1 MKKKLVF
8 ALMVYVA
15 AVNAQTTNCFL
26 SDFTPKNATIPIS
39 VVANKT
45 TNSPTVTVTLS
56 ANTQTEISKYVFGNA
71 IACWMGNS
79 TGNATFLKNTQTLN
93 PSIIRYPGGSWSNIF
108 FWNGNP
114 TDVPD
119 SIYNSDG
126 KKAKLTPISGK
137 NDWPTTVD
145 NYYTLRAQTGS
156 QGLITVNYAYAR
168 YGLSNNPV
176 ATAAHMAAQWVRYD
190 KGRTKFWEIGN
201 ENNGPWESS
210 WKIDTSKNKDGQPQ
224 IITGQLYGQH
234 FRVFADSMRVAAA
247 QVGATIYIGAQVL
260 QYDGSTSWNSVDKT
274 WNAGVLSQVGDAADF
289 YVMHNYFGSA
299 ATVDNL
305 LSSAVTDPNKFI
317 GFIQQDIANKNAF
330 PKPVALTEY
339 NMNDVGN
346 ASTGIS
352 YINGIQATILFNE
365 LIKNNF
371 GLATRWLL
379 VNGDGGMFYDGTDKS
394 IQYQPRPEFYYAY
407 YQQKFTGDHLIA
419 ANSSNSNILAYA
431 STFASGETGVVLVNK
446 GTTAQVVNINPGS
459 IGVGTKYYDYSLTG
473 GTDNG
478 DYSLY
483 VSVNGVSPSG
493 TQWGPRPTLETIPAN
508 AYSIGQAI
516 NLNVP
521 ARSVQFVMIDGGNTT
536 SISNQP
542 EDKFTVTNYPNPFSG
557 TSTIQFQTTST
568 EPVSLEVFDQTGRKI
583 STLINQELSS
593 GDHSVNFDGSSLP
606 VGVYFYKLRIGNN
619 MTTRKMILI
628 K

>member
-1 MKKKLVF
+1 MKTKLVF

-39 VVANKT
+39 VAANKT

-56 ANTQTEISKYVFGNA
+56 ANMQSPISKYVFGNA

-93 PSIIRYPGGSWSNIF
+93 PSVIRYPGGSWSNIF
-108 FWNGNP
+108 FWSGNP

-137 NDWPTTVD
+137 NDWPTTTD
-145 NYYTLRAQTGS
+145 NYYILRQKTGS

-224 IITGQLYGQH
+224 IITGQLYGHH

-247 QVGATIYIGAQVL
+247 QVGATIYIGAQL
-260 QYDGSTSWNSVDKT
+260 LHYDGTTSWNSVDKT
-274 WNAGVLSQVGDAADF
+274 WNAGVLSEVGDAADF

-305 LSSAVTDPNKFI
+305 LSTAVTDPKKAIN
-317 GFIQQDIANKNAF
+317 FIQQDIVNKNAF
-330 PKPVALTEY
+330 PKPLALTEY
-339 NMNDVGN
+339 NMNDVGSS
-346 ASTGIS
+346 STGIS

-371 GLATRWLL
+371 GLSTRWLL
-379 VNGDGGMFYDGTDKS
+379 VNGDGGMFYDGSDKS
-394 IQYQPRPEFYYAY
+394 LQYQPRPEFYYAY
-407 YQQKFTGDHLIA
+407 YQQKFTGDHVIA

-431 STFASGETGVVLVNK
+431 SRFASGETGVVLVNK
-446 GTTAQVVNINPGS
+446 GTTAQVVNIDPGS
-459 IGVGTKYYDYSLTG
+459 IGVGSQYYDYSLTG

-478 DYSLY
+478 DFSLY

-493 TQWGPRPTLETIPAN
+493 TQWGPYQTLETIPAN

-516 NLNVP
+516 NLDVP
-521 ARSVQFVMIDGGNTT
+521 ARSVQYIMIADSKTGVATAKNEDKSNFEIHTNSAGQGKFTLVFPGNTGNVAI
-536 SISNQP
+536 SIFDIQGKLLYERTFNNNDRLDIDRSLKSGIYIIKA
-542 EDKFTVTNYPNPFSG
+542 KFEGLV
-557 TSTIQFQTTST
+557 
-568 EPVSLEVFDQTGRKI
+568 VSKK
-583 STLINQELSS
+583 LIVQ
-593 GDHSVNFDGSSLP
+593 
-606 VGVYFYKLRIGNN
+606 
-619 MTTRKMILI
+619 
-628 K
+628 